1 MVDAE
6 LCVCIADVGF
16 IWLCVDLHH
25 YPVIMVSFN
34 TWIYLKAQK
43 RVPLVLS
50 SSLLWVSDCVFLWLI
65 TLLTIIALDDTRS
78 ALLVYVRRAYQSGL
92 DTY

>member
-50 SSLLWVSDCVFLWLI
+50 SSLLWVSDCVYLWLV
-65 TLLTIIALDDTRS
+65 TLLTIIALDLPYSCTFVART
-78 ALLVYVRRAYQSGL
+78 YQSGL